1 MRLDKYLQVSRL
13 VKRRALAHTLCDLG
27 RVKVNA
33 HPAKASKQVQVGDLV
48 EIDFG
53 SHRIVVRITAIC
65 TSAKGSAFPLYEVV
79 ERAKT
84 DQPWR
89 SASPGEE

>member
-1 MRLDKYLQVSRL
+1 VRLDKYLQDSRL
-13 VKRRALAHTLCDLG
+13 VKRRALARTLCDLG

-53 SHRIVVRITAIC
+53 SHRIVVRITAMR
-65 TSAKGSAFPLYEVV
+65 TSPRGPVVPLYEVV
-79 ERAKT
+79 ERAKA
-84 DQPWR
+84 DQPW
-89 SASPGEE
+89 